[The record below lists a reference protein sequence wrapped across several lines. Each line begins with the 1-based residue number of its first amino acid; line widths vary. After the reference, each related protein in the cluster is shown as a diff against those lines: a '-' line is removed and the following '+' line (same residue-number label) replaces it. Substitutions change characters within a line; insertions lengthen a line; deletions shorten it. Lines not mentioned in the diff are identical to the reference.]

1 MAVLDELTP
10 ADDEMTNILLAH
22 AGNHG
27 AIPIDY
33 PTIRK
38 AGFDYIG
45 LGHEASYKNMYNGRI
60 CYPGVLE
67 PDNNRETGPHGYV
80 QGKLSDGV
88 VSVRLVPASQKNIR
102 RSAIRSVIICQM
114 KNWQMNCIVL
124 LQEREKKYLFDPSGT
139 TGKM

>member
-60 CYPGVLE
+60 CYPGVL
-67 PDNNRETGPHGYV
+67 NRTITGRPTAWLCA
-80 QGKLSDGV
+80 GKV
-88 VSVRLVPASQKNIR
+88 IR
-102 RSAIRSVIICQM
+102 WRGIGTACA
-114 KNWQMNCIVL
+114 CIT
-124 LQEREKKYLFDPSGT
+124 KGI
-139 TGKM
+139 

>member
-45 LGHEASYKNMYNGRI
+45 LGHEASYKICTMAGFVIRVYWNRTITGR
-60 CYPGVLE
+60 
-67 PDNNRETGPHGYV
+67 PDRMAMCRESY
-80 QGKLSDGV
+80 
-88 VSVRLVPASQKNIR
+88 
-102 RSAIRSVIICQM
+102 QM
-114 KNWQMNCIVL
+114 AWYRYGLCLHHKRI
-124 LQEREKKYLFDPSGT
+124 
-139 TGKM
+139 

>member
-67 PDNNRETGPHGYV
+67 PDNNRRPDRMAMCRKVIRWRGIGTACACIT
-80 QGKLSDGV
+80 K
-88 VSVRLVPASQKNIR
+88 KNIR
-102 RSAIRSVIICQM
+102 RYAIRSVIICQM
-114 KNWQMNCIVL
+114 KNWQMNCIVS
-124 LQEREKKYLFDPSGT
+124 LQEKEKKHLFDLPGT